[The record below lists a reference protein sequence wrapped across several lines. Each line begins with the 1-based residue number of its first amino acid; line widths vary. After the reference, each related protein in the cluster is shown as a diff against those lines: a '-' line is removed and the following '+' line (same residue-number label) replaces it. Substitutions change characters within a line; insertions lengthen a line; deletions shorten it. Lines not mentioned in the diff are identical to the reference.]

1 MFDNIRDRQVHGT
14 TEWTEY
20 DLVVDVPQT
29 STNIAFGVIIVG
41 GGMIWIDELKLEVVD
56 ETAALMGLGSR
67 KRSND

>member
-14 TEWTEY
+14 TEWTKY